1 MEPDEKYRFE
11 CYSKRPAYW
20 SYDGIPF
27 VSVYVAAVAVLVS
40 AATTRG
46 EVLADHFLVLLVP
59 AVLHVFLF
67 LATQWSVEVNCL
79 VRFKQEK
86 QIESASYVKVVPLP
100 RQDQGQRSKVLLVPL
115 EDDKSFSYLK
125 KKFICQKGV
134 FQRLRFDINEPM
146 THYLKSTGL
155 SSEEVSQKRRTYGE
169 NTYDIPLPTF
179 GELFQEHAVAP
190 FFVFQLFC
198 VFLWLMDEYWYYSLL
213 TLVLLVILE
222 AQMVHRRRS
231 DLQELRSMRIPPRPT
246 YVLRDGGWKICPS
259 NELVPGD
266 LIGIQRAV
274 NEAFPCDV
282 LLLSGNVL
290 VNEAKIMKTDKKASF
305 IIF

>member
-86 QIESASYVKVVPLP
+86 QIESASCE
-100 RQDQGQRSKVLLVPL
+100 GGATSK
-115 EDDKSFSYLK
+115 
-125 KKFICQKGV
+125 
-134 FQRLRFDINEPM
+134 
-146 THYLKSTGL
+146 TG
-155 SSEEVSQKRRTYGE
+155 
-169 NTYDIPLPTF
+169 
-179 GELFQEHAVAP
+179 
-190 FFVFQLFC
+190 
-198 VFLWLMDEYWYYSLL
+198 
-213 TLVLLVILE
+213 
-222 AQMVHRRRS
+222 
-231 DLQELRSMRIPPRPT
+231 PRPKEQ
-246 YVLRDGGWKICPS
+246 GS
-259 NELVPGD
+259 
-266 LIGIQRAV
+266 
-274 NEAFPCDV
+274 PC
-282 LLLSGNVL
+282 
-290 VNEAKIMKTDKKASF
+290 AT
-305 IIF
+305 